1 MLKLIYTE
9 TSLQLEL
16 VTADLDGWIEQR
28 SRFHTSIGERIF
40 SSVEK
45 VTFLLPSLICE
56 PTAINLYLHCEGVQ
70 SVTADRSDLD
80 RVEIGLTGYWLSRD
94 LESVE
99 GIFVTQLP
107 DRVES
112 YLSQLWCS
120 ANSQPIA
127 SDRAIG

>member
-16 VTADLDGWIEQR
+16 LTADLDRWIEQR
-28 SRFHTSIGERIF
+28 SGFYTSIGQRLF
-40 SSVEK
+40 ASVER
-45 VTFLLPSLICE
+45 VNFLLPSSICE
-56 PTAINLYLHCEGVQ
+56 PTAISLYLHHEGVQ
-70 SVTADRSDLD
+70 TVTADRSDLD
-80 RVEIGLTGYWLSRD
+80 RVEIGLSGYWLSTD

-112 YLSQLWCS
+112 HLSQLWCR
-120 ANSQPIA
+120 ANSHSVA

>member
-16 VTADLDGWIEQR
+16 LAADLDCWIEQR
-28 SRFHTSIGERIF
+28 SSFYTSVGQRIF

-56 PTAINLYLHCEGVQ
+56 PIAISLYLHRERVQ
-70 SVTADRSDLD
+70 NVTVNRCDRD
-80 RVEIGLTGYWLSRD
+80 RVEIELTGYWLSTD

-99 GIFVTQLP
+99 GIFVTRLP

-112 YLSQLWCS
+112 YLSQLWLS
-120 ANSQPIA
+120 ANSPSAIG
-127 SDRAIG
+127 DRAIG

>member
-9 TSLQLEL
+9 TSQQLEL
-16 VTADLDGWIEQR
+16 LTADLDGWIEQR
-28 SRFHTSIGERIF
+28 AGFYNSIGQRIF
-40 SSVEK
+40 SSVET

-56 PTAINLYLHCEGVQ
+56 PTAISLYLHHEGVQ
-70 SVTADRSDLD
+70 SVTANHCDLD

-112 YLSQLWCS
+112 YLAQLWHS
-120 ANSQPIA
+120 ANSHSVT